1 MKKVISFILLL
12 GLFAIFCSVKV
23 YATEIDTF
31 DDEIQRVED
40 SIDEDTSQDLEAI
53 GTPDVESVISN
64 GIDTTAIWGYIM
76 TLFSTYSSS
85 TMSALMVLVAVM
97 LFASIAES
105 YTYSLRYT
113 DTKDIMSVVVGLF
126 FTSVIVTPVAEL
138 VSASVTVIQGAS
150 TVMMVYLPVMAGIMA
165 FSGRAITSGGYYAAV
180 TAVSQLLSRIAA
192 SVLSPLLNVF
202 LSLSISASICG
213 RVRLGGLIESIS
225 KCFKYVLTFSMSIF
239 VAVIGLNGAL
249 TNAADSVANKAVKF
263 SLSSFIPIIG
273 SSVSEAYGTIQG
285 SMNILRSGIGVF
297 VILAVF
303 VAFAPLMMKSL
314 LWSMAIGVAKTVGEA
329 LAVSSGMAILNALS
343 LFLSALRAMLIAVM
357 TVFIVS
363 SSVMISVGGKL

>member
-1 MKKVISFILLL
+1 MKKILSFLLL
-12 GLFAIFCSVKV
+12 LTLFSLFGCVKV
-23 YATEIDTF
+23 HATQLDIF
-31 DDEIQRVED
+31 DDDIARIED
-40 SIDEDTSQDLEAI
+40 SVDEDTSQGLEAL
-53 GTPDVESVISN
+53 GTPDVQSVIAN
-64 GIDTTAIWGYIM
+64 GINTAAIWEYII

-85 TMSALMVLVAVM
+85 TLSALMVLVAVM

-113 DTKDIMSVVVGLF
+113 DTKDIMGVVVGLF
-126 FTSVIVTPVAEL
+126 FTSVVVSPVAQL

-150 TVMMVYLPVMAGIMA
+150 AVMMVYLPVMAGIMA
-165 FSGRAITSGGYYAAV
+165 FSGHAIASGGYYAAV

-202 LSLSISASICG
+202 LSLSVSASICG

-239 VAVIGLNGAL
+239 VAVIGLNSAL
-249 TNAADSVANKAVKF
+249 SNAADSVADKAVKF

-273 SSVSEAYGTIQG
+273 SSVSEAYSTIQG
-285 SMNILRSGIGVF
+285 SVNILRSGIGVF

-303 VAFAPLMMKSL
+303 TAFAPLMMKSL
-314 LWSMAIGVAKTVGEA
+314 LWSMAIGAAKTVGEA
-329 LAVSSGMAILNALS
+329 LAVSSGTAILNALS
-343 LFLSALRAMLIAVM
+343 LFLSALRAILIAVM
-357 TVFIVS
+357 TVFIIS